1 MIVLSGTI
9 GAGKTSLTTMLA
21 EHLGS
26 NAYYESVD
34 DNPILP
40 LFYDDPKRYGFLL
53 QNYFL
58 NKRLESIKEAQT
70 SPLNVIDRS
79 IYEDRLLFQ
88 LNADLGRAK
97 QIEASMYSDL
107 LNNMMEQVDTSSDA
121 QTKDPDLLIHISVSF
136 ETMLERI
143 KRRGRDFEQIENDPS
158 LYEYYKELT
167 ERYTKW
173 FEAYDRSPKLQID
186 GDKYDFV
193 EDEAAAQAVLK
204 QVDDALAELNLKA

>member
-88 LNADLGRAK
+88 LNADLGRAT
-97 QIEASMYSDL
+97 QIEASTYSDL

-121 QTKDPDLLIHISVSF
+121 HTKDPDLLIHISVSF

-167 ERYTKW
+167 ERYAKW
-173 FEAYDRSPKLQID
+173 FEEYDRSPKLQID

-204 QVDDALAELNLKA
+204 QVDDALAELNLKV

>member
-88 LNADLGRAK
+88 LNADLGRAT
-97 QIEASMYSDL
+97 QIEASTYSDL

-121 QTKDPDLLIHISVSF
+121 QMKDPDLLIHISVSF

>member
-88 LNADLGRAK
+88 LNADLGRAT
-97 QIEASMYSDL
+97 QIEASTYSDL

-186 GDKYDFV
+186 GDQYDFV

>member
-1 MIVLSGTI
+1 M
-9 GAGKTSLTTMLA
+9 
-21 EHLGS
+21 
-26 NAYYESVD
+26 
-34 DNPILP
+34 
-40 LFYDDPKRYGFLL
+40 
-53 QNYFL
+53 

-88 LNADLGRAK
+88 LNADLGRAT
-97 QIEASMYSDL
+97 QIEASTYSDL

>member
-88 LNADLGRAK
+88 LNADLGRAT
-97 QIEASMYSDL
+97 QIEASTYSDL

-173 FEAYDRSPKLQID
+173 FEAYDRSPKLEID

>member
-88 LNADLGRAK
+88 LNADLGRAT
-97 QIEASMYSDL
+97 QIEASTYSDL

-173 FEAYDRSPKLQID
+173 FEAYGRSPKLQID

>member
-121 QTKDPDLLIHISVSF
+121 QTKDPDLLIHISVNF

>member
-21 EHLGS
+21 DHLES

-58 NKRLESIKEAQT
+58 NKRLENIKDAQG

-88 LNADLGRAK
+88 LNADLERAT
-97 QIEASMYSDL
+97 QIEASIYSDL
-107 LNNMMEQVDTSSDA
+107 LNNMMEQVDFSNEAVVKT
-121 QTKDPDLLIHISVSF
+121 PDLLIHISVSF
-136 ETMLERI
+136 DTMLDRI
-143 KRRGRDFEQIENDPS
+143 KKRGRDFEQIEQDSS
-158 LYEYYKELT
+158 LYEYYKELN
-167 ERYTKW
+167 ERYSNW
-173 FEAYDRSPKLQID
+173 FDAYNDSPKLQID

-193 EDEAAAQAVLK
+193 EDDNAAKAVL
-204 QVDDALAELNLKA
+204 QQIDDKLISLHLK

>member
-88 LNADLGRAK
+88 LNADLGRAT
-97 QIEASMYSDL
+97 QIEASTYSDL

-121 QTKDPDLLIHISVSF
+121 QTKNPDLLIHISVSF

>member
-40 LFYDDPKRYGFLL
+40 LFYDDPKRQGVLL

-58 NKRLESIKEAQT
+58 NQRLDSITEAQT

-88 LNADLGRAK
+88 LNADLGRAT
-97 QIEASMYSDL
+97 QIEASTYSDL

-186 GDKYDFV
+186 GDQYDFV
-193 EDEAAAQAVLK
+193 EDEAAAQEVLK